1 MENILVI
8 GVNTRP
14 MACSLKNMGYNV
26 YSVDYFGCQDI
37 NQCVTDK
44 KSFLSQKPFNSCG
57 YFSQQFDS
65 QKLVNMAE
73 EYIELVDFIVC
84 CSGVSPLKFPKNKL
98 IGNKDVIDIE
108 NKYKLYK
115 RLSKKFEG
123 IFELPETYMV
133 TDLKEAIEIDA
144 ASNKNFLLK
153 PLVGSG
159 GLGIRNFDA
168 TDQDVEIHDA
178 VLQEIVEGNDVSAS
192 VLSSGDETKTIL
204 TSQQLIGKSWLGQMG
219 IYGYCGN
226 IAPYTEKF
234 DANKSINIQKDFKKV
249 AEDVIKDL
257 KLIGSNGVDMKI
269 NNGNICLIEVNPR
282 PQGTFEVAELSLG
295 INMAEAHINAC
306 EGDLNNIPPPRK
318 FAAKMIIHA
327 KYRSLVGNL
336 DLKDLND
343 IPVSDVIIEK
353 GEPVATVLTSGK
365 ILENTIF
372 SAKKIVSSVYQNL
385 NPIS

>member
-73 EYIELVDFIVC
+73 EYIEFVDFIVC

-98 IGNKDVIDIE
+98 IGNKDVTDIE

-123 IFELPETYMV
+123 IFELPETYLV
-133 TDLKEAIEIDA
+133 NDLKEAIEIDA

-159 GLGIRNFDA
+159 GLGIRNFDP

-192 VLSSGDETKTIL
+192 VLSSGDETTTIL

-234 DANKSINIQKDFKKV
+234 DANKSINIQKDFKEV

-269 NNGNICLIEVNPR
+269 NNGNIYLIEVNPR

-295 INMAEAHINAC
+295 INMAEAHIHAC
-306 EGDLNNIPPPRK
+306 EGDLNNIPQPQK

-343 IPVSDVIIEK
+343 IPVSEVIIEK

-365 ILENTIF
+365 LLENTIF
-372 SAKKIVSSVYQNL
+372 SAKKIVSNVYQNL

>member
-1 MENILVI
+1 MENVLVI
-8 GVNTRP
+8 GANTRP
-14 MACSLKNMGYNV
+14 MACSLKNMRYNV

-84 CSGVSPLKFPKNKL
+84 CSGVSPLKFPKHKL
-98 IGNKDVIDIE
+98 IGNRDVTDIE

-123 IFELPETYMV
+123 IFELPETYLV
-133 TDLKEAIEIDA
+133 TDLQEAIEIDA

-159 GLGIRNFDA
+159 GLGIRNFDP
-168 TDQDVEIHDA
+168 TDQDVEIHDV
-178 VLQEIVEGNDVSAS
+178 VLQEIVEGDDISAS
-192 VLSSGDETKTIL
+192 VLSSGDETTTIL
-204 TSQQLIGKSWLGQMG
+204 TSQQLIGKSWLGQRE

-234 DANKSINIQKDFKKV
+234 DANKNINKQKDFKEV
-249 AEDVIKDL
+249 AEDVVKDL
-257 KLIGSNGVDMKI
+257 KLIGSNGVDLKI
-269 NNGNICLIEVNPR
+269 NNGNIYLIEVNPR

-295 INMAEAHINAC
+295 INMAEAHIHAC
-306 EGDLNNIPPPRK
+306 EGDLNNIPRPQK
-318 FAAKMIIHA
+318 FATKMIIHA

-343 IPVSDVIIEK
+343 IPGSEVIIEK

-365 ILENTIF
+365 LLENTIF
-372 SAKKIVSSVYQNL
+372 SAKKIVSNVYQDL